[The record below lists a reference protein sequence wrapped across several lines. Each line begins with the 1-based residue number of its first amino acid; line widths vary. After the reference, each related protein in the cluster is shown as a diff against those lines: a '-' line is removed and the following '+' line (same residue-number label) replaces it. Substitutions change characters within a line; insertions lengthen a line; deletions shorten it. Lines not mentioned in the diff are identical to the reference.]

1 MNRLRSTAVALV
13 LAAGALSLGAC
24 ATEKYVNQHVAVVDQ
39 KAQATQGQVDQQGQ
53 ALQQH
58 DTRLA
63 QLDQA
68 TKDAMQRADAANKAA
83 AGKFTY
89 APVLTDDS
97 IKFNASSAK
106 LTAEAQTRLMDLVNK
121 LKADNKA
128 VYVEI
133 QGHTDSRETTRIGQ
147 ARAEAVRAFMNQQ
160 GVALNRMQT
169 IDYGKEQPV
178 ASNTTRDGRAQNRCV
193 VLVVLA

>member
-1 MNRLRSTAVALV
+1 MNRLRSSALALV
-13 LAAGALSLGAC
+13 MAAGALSLGAC

-39 KAQATQGQVDQQGQ
+39 KAQATQSQVDQQGQ

-58 DTRLA
+58 DSRLA

-68 TKDAMQRADAANKAA
+68 TKDAMQRADAATQAA
-83 AGKFTY
+83 QGKFTY
-89 APVLTDDS
+89 TPVLTDDS
-97 IKFNASSAK
+97 IKFNAQSAK

-133 QGHTDSRETTRIGQ
+133 QGHTDSREPMTIGQ
-147 ARAEAVRAFMNQQ
+147 KRAEAVRAFMNQQ
-160 GVALNRMQT
+160 GVALNRMST

-178 ASNTTRDGRAQNRCV
+178 AANTTKAGRAQNRCV

>member
-1 MNRLRSTAVALV
+1 MNRLRTSVAALA

-24 ATEKYVNQHVAVVDQ
+24 ASEKYVNEHVAVVDQ
-39 KAQATQGQVDQQGQ
+39 KAQATQAQVDQQGQ
-53 ALQQH
+53 AIQQH
-58 DTRLA
+58 DARLA

-68 TKDAMQRADAANKAA
+68 TKDAMQRADAAHQAA
-83 AGKFTY
+83 QGKFTY
-89 APVLTDDS
+89 TPVLTDDS
-97 IKFNASSAK
+97 IKFNNQSSK

-121 LKADNKA
+121 LKSDNKN

-133 QGHTDSRETTRIGQ
+133 QGHTDSREPMSIGQ
-147 ARAEAVRAFMNQQ
+147 KRAEAVRQFMNQQ

-178 ASNTTRDGRAQNRCV
+178 ASNDTRAGRAQNRCV
-193 VLVVLA
+193 VLVVLS

>member
-1 MNRLRSTAVALV
+1 MNRLRSTAMALV
-13 LAAGALSLGAC
+13 LAAVALSLGAC

-58 DTRLA
+58 DSRLA

-83 AGKFTY
+83 AGKFAY

-106 LTAEAQTRLMDLVNK
+106 LTAEAQTRLMDLVGK

-133 QGHTDSRETTRIGQ
+133 QGHTDAREPMSIGQ
-147 ARAEAVRAFMNQQ
+147 RRAEAVRAFMNQQ

-169 IDYGKEQPV
+169 IDYGKEMPV
-178 ASNTTRDGRAQNRCV
+178 ASNTTKDGRAQNRCV

>member
-1 MNRLRSTAVALV
+1 MNRLKSSVAALALTAA
-13 LAAGALSLGAC
+13 ALSLGAC

-58 DTRLA
+58 DARLA

-68 TKDAMQRADAANKAA
+68 TKDAMTRADAANKAA
-83 AGKFTY
+83 EGKFAY

-121 LKADNKA
+121 LKADNKN

-133 QGHTDSRETTRIGQ
+133 QGHTDSHEANRIGQ
-147 ARAEAVRAFMNQQ
+147 MRAEAVRQFMNQQ
-160 GVALNRMQT
+160 GVALNRMAS

-178 ASNTTRDGRAQNRCV
+178 ATNTTKAGRAQNRCV

>member
-1 MNRLRSTAVALV
+1 MNRLKSTVAA
-13 LAAGALSLGAC
+13 LALSAAALSLGAC

-58 DTRLA
+58 DGRLA

-83 AGKFTY
+83 EGKFAY

-121 LKADNKA
+121 LKADNKN

-133 QGHTDSRETTRIGQ
+133 QGHTDSHESTRIGQ
-147 ARAEAVRAFMNQQ
+147 MRAEAVRQFMNQQ

-178 ASNTTRDGRAQNRCV
+178 ASNTTRAGRAQNRCV
-193 VLVVLA
+193 VLVVLS

>member
-1 MNRLRSTAVALV
+1 MNRLKSSVAALV
-13 LAAGALSLGAC
+13 LAAGAVSLGAC
-24 ATEKYVNQHVAVVDQ
+24 ATEKYVNEHVAVVDQ

-58 DTRLA
+58 DARLA

-68 TKDAMQRADAANKAA
+68 AKDAMQRADAAGKAA
-83 AGKFTY
+83 AGKFAY
-89 APVLTDDS
+89 SPVLTDDS

-106 LTAEAQTRLMDLVNK
+106 LSAEAQTRLMDLVNK
-121 LKADNKA
+121 LKADNKN

-133 QGHTDSRETTRIGQ
+133 QGHTDSREPMSVGK
-147 ARAEAVRAFMNQQ
+147 ARADAVMRFMNQQ
-160 GVALNRMQT
+160 GVALNRMASIT
-169 IDYGKEQPV
+169 YGKEQPI
-178 ASNTTRDGRAQNRCV
+178 AANSTKAGRAQNRCV

>member
-1 MNRLRSTAVALV
+1 MNRLKSSVAALSLTAA
-13 LAAGALSLGAC
+13 ALSLGAC

-39 KAQATQGQVDQQGQ
+39 KAQATQAQVDQQGQ

-68 TKDAMQRADAANKAA
+68 TKDAMQRADAASKAA
-83 AGKFTY
+83 AGKFAYT
-89 APVLTDDS
+89 PVLTDDS

-106 LTAEAQTRLMDLVNK
+106 LSAEAQTRLMDLVNK
-121 LKADNKA
+121 LKADNKN

-133 QGHTDSRETTRIGQ
+133 QGHTDSHETTRIGL
-147 ARAEAVRAFMNQQ
+147 ARAEAVRQFMNQQ
-160 GVALNRMQT
+160 GVALNRMST
-169 IDYGKEQPV
+169 IDYGREQPV
-178 ASNTTRDGRAQNRCV
+178 ATNDTRAGRAQNRCV

>member
-1 MNRLRSTAVALV
+1 MNRFKSSAAALV
-13 LAAGALSLGAC
+13 LMAGALGLGAC
-24 ATEKYVNQHVAVVDQ
+24 ATEKYVNEHVAVVDQ

-58 DTRLA
+58 DARLA

-68 TKDAMQRADAANKAA
+68 TKDAMQRADAANKTA
-83 AGKFTY
+83 AGKFAYT
-89 APVLTDDS
+89 PVLTDDS
-97 IKFNASSAK
+97 IKFQAGKAT

-121 LKADNKA
+121 LKSDNKN

-133 QGHTDSRETTRIGQ
+133 QGHTDSHEPMRIGQ
-147 ARAEAVRAFMNQQ
+147 ARAETVLRFMNQQ
-160 GVALNRMQT
+160 GVALNRMAA

-178 ASNTTRDGRAQNRCV
+178 AENTSKAGRAQNRCV